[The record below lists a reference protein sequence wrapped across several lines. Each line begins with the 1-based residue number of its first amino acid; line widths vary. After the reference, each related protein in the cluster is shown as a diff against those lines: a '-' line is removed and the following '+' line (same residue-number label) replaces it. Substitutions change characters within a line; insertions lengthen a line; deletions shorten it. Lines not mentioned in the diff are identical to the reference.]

1 MKYKLLKDDKIKFEG
16 RTLYRIQAIKEFGPI
31 KEGDIGG
38 YVENENILSQEGE
51 CWIGG
56 DAKVFGCSKVSD
68 KAKVYDKAIV
78 NYSKILGNSVIANKA
93 VVENS
98 TITGFDILDNAKL
111 KFVHLEGRGTILH
124 NAILDRVSLSGFEVV
139 IGMNSV
145 ISSNFDIQIIKTG
158 VETFCFCKDLVCGIN
173 VGNCSLEV
181 LAIDDF
187 MRLAEK
193 THDKSSVF
201 YKHQNEA
208 IAYAKIA
215 KEAIK

>member
-1 MKYKLLKDDKIKFEG
+1 MKYKLLKNDKIEFAG
-16 RTLYRIQAIKEFGPI
+16 RTLYRIRAIKEVGPI

-68 KAKVYDKAIV
+68 KAKVYDEAIV
-78 NYSKILGNSVIANKA
+78 NGSKILGNSVVAYEA
-93 VVENS
+93 LVENS
-98 TITGFDILDNAKL
+98 TIQGFDVLDNTKL

-124 NAILDRVSLSGFEVV
+124 NAVLDRVKLSGFEVV
-139 IGMNSV
+139 IGMNSR

-158 VETFCFCKDLVCGIN
+158 VETFAFCKDSVCGIN

-181 LAIDDF
+181 LSIDDF
-187 MRLAEK
+187 VRLAEK

-201 YKHQNEA
+201 YKYQDEA

-215 KEAIK
+215 KEVLK